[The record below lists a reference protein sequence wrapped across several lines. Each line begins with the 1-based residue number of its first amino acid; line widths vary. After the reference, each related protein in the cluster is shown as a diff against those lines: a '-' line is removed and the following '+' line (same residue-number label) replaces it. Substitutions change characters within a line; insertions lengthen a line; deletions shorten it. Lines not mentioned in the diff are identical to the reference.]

1 MKHLNKPATKAMDIL
16 TDGLRINSGSR
27 KIRNNPCKSIMAVHV
42 EKIGQ
47 NTSGAVFSVSHYY
60 ELNGDLM
67 ADPDMTFLKG
77 ADGNYYPLTFQQDN
91 LGIYRDAA
99 IWDDNGNLKG
109 YRPRMQADMTS
120 FANIWMKNIKSQQRL

>member
-1 MKHLNKPATKAMDIL
+1 
-16 TDGLRINSGSR
+16 
-27 KIRNNPCKSIMAVHV
+27 MAVHV

-47 NTSGAVFSVSHYY
+47 NASGTVFSVSHYY

-91 LGIYRDAA
+91 MGIYQGAA
-99 IWDDNGNLKG
+99 VWDDEGKLKG
-109 YRPRMQADMTS
+109 YRPKMQADMTS
-120 FANIWMKNIKSQQRL
+120 FANIWMKNIKNQQSL